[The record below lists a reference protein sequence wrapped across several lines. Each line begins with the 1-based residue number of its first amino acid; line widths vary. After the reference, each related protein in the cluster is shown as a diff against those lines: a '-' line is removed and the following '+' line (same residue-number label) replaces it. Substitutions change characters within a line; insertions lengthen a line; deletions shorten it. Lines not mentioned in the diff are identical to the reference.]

1 MEAVVIITTQHL
13 GHMDINN
20 TGKYVSN
27 EQLKKTKWQ
36 PKVVQFSTEVRIWN
50 PAMKNPALE
59 NFWLLTPYWNKGIEF
74 LILDMQL
81 ENTGSN
87 LK

>member
-27 EQLKKTKWQ
+27 EQLKKTK
-36 PKVVQFSTEVRIWN
+36 
-50 PAMKNPALE
+50 
-59 NFWLLTPYWNKGIEF
+59 
-74 LILDMQL
+74 
-81 ENTGSN
+81 
-87 LK
+87 